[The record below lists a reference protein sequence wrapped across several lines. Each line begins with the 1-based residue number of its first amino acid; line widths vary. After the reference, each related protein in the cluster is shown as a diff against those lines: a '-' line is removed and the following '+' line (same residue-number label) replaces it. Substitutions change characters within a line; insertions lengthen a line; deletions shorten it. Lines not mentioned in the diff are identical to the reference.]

1 MSGDLID
8 RLVAD
13 LAPVPAHAAARRLAI
28 GIGAG
33 LVVSAVLMLLWLG
46 PRPDMM
52 PAMGTA
58 AFWIKFA
65 FTALLAVAGVAA
77 ASRMARP
84 DGMASTPVAVTVA
97 VLATITMLALAQ
109 FASAPE
115 AEHPALLLGI
125 SAVVCPWYILALS
138 LPVLAGALWA
148 MRGLAPTRLTLAG
161 SMAGLAAGG
170 IGAWVYSFHCIES
183 AVPFVAIWYTLGIAG
198 ATLAGTLLGR
208 FALRW

>member
-33 LVVSAVLMLLWLG
+33 LAVSAVLMLLWLG
-46 PRPDMM
+46 LRPDMM

-84 DGMASTPVAVTVA
+84 GGLASAPVAVTVA

-115 AEHPALLLGI
+115 TEHPALLLGI
-125 SAVVCPWYILALS
+125 SALVCPWYILALS
-138 LPVLAGALWA
+138 LPVLAGAFWA

-161 SMAGLAAGG
+161 AMAGLAAGG

-198 ATLAGTLLGR
+198 ATLAGALLGR